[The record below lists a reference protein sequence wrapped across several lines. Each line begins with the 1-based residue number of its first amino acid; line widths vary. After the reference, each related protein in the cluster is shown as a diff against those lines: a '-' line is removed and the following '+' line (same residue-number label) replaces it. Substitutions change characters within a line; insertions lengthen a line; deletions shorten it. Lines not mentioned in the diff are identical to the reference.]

1 MIKLLS
7 LTLSNVAY
15 CGQAQYLDHVYSGNV
30 AAFVPTKVI
39 FEVKHDVN
47 SFVGYLPSD
56 KSIYVA
62 FRGSETV
69 DNWLTDFN
77 VDKDKYKVWPE
88 FKCKIHS
95 GF

>member
-1 MIKLLS
+1 MIKLSS

-56 KSIYVA
+56 TNKQLV
-62 FRGSETV
+62 FRLQK
-69 DNWLTDFN
+69 NKRL
-77 VDKDKYKVWPE
+77 YKIVVE
-88 FKCKIHS
+88 LNLLL
-95 GF
+95 